1 MVEAVGW
8 DHSVEE
14 EKGRRVMES
23 LREVFADGAMQVW
36 PQSWVIQYQN
46 MPQVEIMPIADIF
59 KTFFSRCDS
68 NSNMYLCDSESVKP
82 SKESPQRK
90 ILDCLGIFPNTGGEG
105 LLN

>member
-36 PQSWVIQYQN
+36 PQSWVIQCQN

-59 KTFFSRCDS
+59 KTFF
-68 NSNMYLCDSESVKP
+68 
-82 SKESPQRK
+82 
-90 ILDCLGIFPNTGGEG
+90 LDAIATLTCTFVTQSL
-105 LLN
+105 

>member
-36 PQSWVIQYQN
+36 PQSWVIQCQN
-46 MPQVEIMPIADIF
+46 MPQVEDILR
-59 KTFFSRCDS
+59 TFFLDAIATLNMYVCDS
-68 NSNMYLCDSESVKP
+68 DSIKP

-90 ILDCLGIFPNTGGEG
+90 ILDFLGFFPNTG
-105 LLN
+105 